1 VDELTEGNIRE
12 QQVEASIL
20 TAGRR
25 PHPWKRIFTDYQAW
39 KTPKPH
45 PLTGDLLS
53 PGERVTWKV
62 MGIYR
67 RWSVFIAL
75 QIITIFWWTHPH
87 LFPGGLSGWNYLWSD
102 LAVAVE
108 MLVGIAFLN
117 QSMRDAKIIRQEFS
131 KMCESDEAIHQV
143 LALNTKMHEENAELL
158 AELHVHFMEKKDSDG
173 KP

>member
-1 VDELTEGNIRE
+1 MDELTEGNIRE

-75 QIITIFWWTHPH
+75 QIITIFW
-87 LFPGGLSGWNYLWSD
+87 
-102 LAVAVE
+102 
-108 MLVGIAFLN
+108 
-117 QSMRDAKIIRQEFS
+117 
-131 KMCESDEAIHQV
+131 
-143 LALNTKMHEENAELL
+143 
-158 AELHVHFMEKKDSDG
+158 
-173 KP
+173 